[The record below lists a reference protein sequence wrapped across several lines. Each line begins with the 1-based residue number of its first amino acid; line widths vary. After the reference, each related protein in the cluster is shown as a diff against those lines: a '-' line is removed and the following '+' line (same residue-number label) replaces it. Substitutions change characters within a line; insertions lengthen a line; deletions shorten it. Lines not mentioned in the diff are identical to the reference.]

1 VARALQFQVGF
12 MKLIIGSPKFHICLA
27 WNRHR
32 FTAPGTPVQDTCL
45 KSYSDSAGQTLVD
58 NALARIH
65 LAYPGLAKG
74 ARRIADYIVA
84 QPGRI
89 VQMSVTELSEATDT
103 SEGSVINF
111 CRRLGLSG
119 FQQLKLSLAQETV
132 RPVQFIHEDLD
143 RDDDVDTVCRKIFH
157 AGVQALHD
165 TLSVL
170 DPHALSQAVAIFR
183 AAKRIEIYGIGSAAP
198 IAEDAHY
205 RMLRIGLDAK
215 VVIDSHVQAISAS
228 RTDPDVAV
236 LTVSHSGA
244 THETVTSTRLAKAAG
259 AKTVVI
265 TNFARSPIQSYA
277 DVVLFT
283 MARETLFRTEA
294 MTSRIAQLCVVDAL
308 IAALALAD
316 YERSTTTL
324 KQTFETLSI
333 KRF

>member
-1 VARALQFQVGF
+1 
-12 MKLIIGSPKFHICLA
+12 MD
-27 WNRHR
+27 
-32 FTAPGTPVQDTCL
+32 APTDKRPL
-45 KSYSDSAGQTLVD
+45 KSARERSGSADHAPVE
-58 NALARIH
+58 NALVRINV
-65 LAYPGLAKG
+65 AYPSLAKG
-74 ARRIADYIVA
+74 AQRIADYVLE

-89 VQMSVTELSEATDT
+89 VRMSVTELSEATGA

-111 CRRLGLSG
+111 CRKLGLSG

-132 RPVQFIHEDLD
+132 QPVQFIHEDLE
-143 RDDDVDTVCRKIFH
+143 RTDDADTVCRKIFH
-157 AGVQALHD
+157 SGIQALRD
-165 TLSVL
+165 SLSVL
-170 DPHALSQAVAIFR
+170 DPKSLVRAVDIFR
-183 AAKRIEIYGIGSAAP
+183 AAKRIEIYGVGSSAP

-215 VVIDSHVQAISAS
+215 VVIDSHIQAISAS
-228 RTDPDVAV
+228 QAGPDVAI

-244 THETVTSTRLAKAAG
+244 THETVTSTKLAKASG

-265 TNFARSPIQSYA
+265 TNFARSPIQAHA

-316 YERSTTTL
+316 YDRATASL
-324 KQTFETLSI
+324 KHTFETLSI